1 MPRTYEQLKARML
14 EDPEFAKAHR
24 ARVLELQRKRLRD
37 PVKRARQREQQRKWR
52 DKQKYLPGKF
62 LATALPPKTSDALE
76 FKKQEGMF
84 SCLFE

>member
-1 MPRTYEQLKARML
+1 MPRSYEQLKARML
-14 EDPEFAKAHR
+14 EDPEFAKAHKAR
-24 ARVLELQRKRLRD
+24 ASELQRKRLRD

-62 LATALPPKTSDALE
+62 LLPLKKSDALE
-76 FKKQEGMF
+76 FTKQQGMF